1 LGQSQEA
8 LAGQM
13 ANQKQMVAQ
22 LEISLAS
29 KMEENLELKSSSKVQ
44 KQRAKKLQ
52 EQVLCL

>member
-8 LAGQM
+8 FTEQM

-22 LEISLAS
+22 LEISLAG
-29 KMEENLELKSSSKVQ
+29 KMEENLELKSSSKVH